1 MTSPPGAPFAPFM
14 QASQALVQQFFNAL
28 ATGADP
34 QTAAVLR
41 GAATPGAD
49 TLAKFTELQ
58 SRLMQQHA
66 QLWTSM
72 LARQQGGQDGQAVE
86 PVAKPA
92 PGDRRF
98 SAAQW
103 SAEPYYDYLRQSYL
117 INSRFAEEAVE
128 ALDVDERT
136 REKLRF
142 SVRQM
147 IEATSPSNFIA
158 TNPEVLRLAQETQG
172 GSISQG
178 LKNLLDDVQKGHLTI
193 TDESAFEVG
202 RNIAVTEGAVVL
214 ENEVMQ
220 LIQYSPLTGE
230 VFERPLLVVPP
241 CINKFYI
248 LDLQPENSFVR
259 HAVEQGHTVFMVSWR
274 NVKAE
279 QGRLTWDDYLTQ
291 GVLDPIDAV
300 RAITKQDQINTL
312 GFCVGG
318 TLLSSALGVLAAR
331 GEDKVASLTLLASML
346 DFSDTG
352 ELGLFVDEASVAGR
366 EATLGAGGIMP
377 GKELAFVFSALR
389 ANDLVWS
396 YVVNNYLKGQQPAAF
411 DILFWNADSTN
422 LPGPMYCSYLR
433 NMYLTNSLR
442 EPGRLTMLGE
452 KIDLSAV
459 KVPAYVLATRE
470 DHIVPWKT
478 AYLST
483 AILGGDKRFVLGAS
497 GHVAGIVNPASKNR
511 RSFWVGEG
519 LPGDPQAWFGQAT
532 EVPGSWWR
540 DWASWLGTFSGARRK
555 AKKALGNARYKPI
568 DPAPGRYVKEKAG

>member
-1 MTSPPGAPFAPFM
+1 MKSQSGAPFAPLM

-28 ATGADP
+28 ASGSDP
-34 QTAAVLR
+34 ATAATLR
-41 GAATPGAD
+41 GAANPGTD
-49 TLAKFTELQ
+49 SLARFAELQ
-58 SRLMQQHA
+58 SKLMQQHA

-72 LARQQGGQDGQAVE
+72 LSRQQGAASE

-103 SAEPYYDYLRQSYL
+103 SADPYYDYLRQSYL
-117 INSRFAEEAVE
+117 INARFAEEAVE
-128 ALDVDERT
+128 ALEVDDRT

-142 SVRQM
+142 TVRQM

-158 TNPEVLRLAQETQG
+158 TNPEVIRLAQETQG

-202 RNIAVTEGAVVL
+202 RNITVTEGAVVF

-220 LIQYSPLTGE
+220 LIQYSPLTTE
-230 VFERPLLVVPP
+230 VYAKPLLIVPP

-274 NVKAE
+274 NVKAD
-279 QGRLTWDDYLTQ
+279 QGRLTWDDYLEQ
-291 GVLDPIDAV
+291 GVLAPLDAV
-300 RAITKQDQINTL
+300 RDITKEKRINTL

-331 GEDKVASLTLLASML
+331 GEDKVESLTLLASML

-352 ELGLFVDEASVAGR
+352 ELGLFVDESSVAAR
-366 EATLGAGGIMP
+366 EATLGSGGVMP

-411 DILFWNADSTN
+411 DILYWNADSTN

-442 EPGRLTMLGE
+442 EPGRLAMLGE
-452 KIDLSAV
+452 RIDLASV
-459 KVPAYVLATRE
+459 KVPAYILATRE

-483 AILGGDKRFVLGAS
+483 GILGGDKRFVLGAS

-519 LPGDPQAWFGQAT
+519 LPVDPQAWLDAAK

-540 DWASWLGTFSGARRK
+540 DWAAWLATHGGAKRK
-555 AKKALGNARYKPI
+555 ARKTLGNAAHKPLE
-568 DPAPGRYVKEKAG
+568 PAPGRYVREKAS